1 MKPVALKYPEL
12 NQNKLKSIPKED
24 NNEIIKYKTQINNLN
39 NEKKE
44 LSEELTKIKNIN
56 NNLNTELEKTK
67 NKIDNIN
74 VLSETKFLNLKFDK
88 NNKPQAFSNLYKSF
102 VEGILIKKR
111 TTMFINMNICEKILL
126 IEKQNIENGENVEI
140 EEVNGSSMVDVVDL
154 AEAESQKTTNT
165 QKYELDSED
174 KKEFSFDNQI
184 IEDEENEK

>member
-1 MKPVALKYPEL
+1 
-12 NQNKLKSIPKED
+12 
-24 NNEIIKYKTQINNLN
+24 
-39 NEKKE
+39 
-44 LSEELTKIKNIN
+44 
-56 NNLNTELEKTK
+56 
-67 NKIDNIN
+67 
-74 VLSETKFLNLKFDK
+74 
-88 NNKPQAFSNLYKSF
+88 
-102 VEGILIKKR
+102 
-111 TTMFINMNICEKILL
+111 MFINMNICEKILL